1 MKQFK
6 EYLEEG
12 YKIKEE
18 ELNDWISVFTWE
30 EISDL
35 YEEEEFEQ
43 EEPVTLHE
51 KISATTRLRKGQQL
65 RNRSPRLAVSKQIK
79 LLRTSSPD
87 VLSKRAK
94 EAARRMLLKRLLQGR
109 DKNNLSADERDRI
122 ESRVANLLKMQPA
135 VVTRMVQKV
144 KSLERS
150 RISAKSAK
158 SKKK

>member
-65 RNRSPRLAVSKQIK
+65 KGRSSRLAVSKKIK
-79 LLRTSSPD
+79 LLRTSSPE
-87 VLSKRAK
+87 VLNTRAK
-94 EAARRMLLKRLLQGR
+94 AAARRMLMNKFLQGK
-109 DKNNLSADERDRI
+109 DKSALSAQERDRL
-122 ESRVANLLKMQPA
+122 EQRVSSILKMQPA
-135 VVTRMVQKV
+135 VVTKMIQKV
-144 KSLERS
+144 RGLERS
-150 RISAKSAK
+150 RMANK
-158 SKKK
+158 SKRK

>member
-12 YKIKEE
+12 CKIKEE

-65 RNRSPRLAVSKQIK
+65 KGRSSRLAVSKKIK
-79 LLRTSSPD
+79 LLRTSSPE
-87 VLSKRAK
+87 VLNTRAK
-94 EAARRMLLKRLLQGR
+94 AAARRMLMNKFLQGK
-109 DKNNLSADERDRI
+109 DKSALSAQERDRL
-122 ESRVANLLKMQPA
+122 EQRVSSILKMQPA
-135 VVTRMVQKV
+135 VVTKMIQKV
-144 KSLERS
+144 RGLERS
-150 RISAKSAK
+150 RMANK
-158 SKKK
+158 SKRK

>member
-1 MKQFK
+1 
-6 EYLEEG
+6 
-12 YKIKEE
+12 
-18 ELNDWISVFTWE
+18 
-30 EISDL
+30 
-35 YEEEEFEQ
+35 
-43 EEPVTLHE
+43 
-51 KISATTRLRKGQQL
+51 
-65 RNRSPRLAVSKQIK
+65 
-79 LLRTSSPD
+79 
-87 VLSKRAK
+87 
-94 EAARRMLLKRLLQGR
+94 MLLKRLLQGR

>member
-18 ELNDWISVFTWE
+18 ELNDWITVFTWE

-43 EEPVTLHE
+43 EEPITLSE

-65 RNRSPRLAVSKQIK
+65 KTRGSRLAVAKQMK
-79 LLRTSSPD
+79 LLRTSSPQ
-87 VLSKRAK
+87 VLNQRAK
-94 EAARRMLLKRLLQGR
+94 AAARRMLMNKFLQGK
-109 DKNNLSADERDRI
+109 DKSALSAQERDRL
-122 ESRVANLLKMQPA
+122 EQRVSSIIKMQPA
-135 VVTRMVQKV
+135 VVTKMIQRVRT
-144 KSLERS
+144 LERS
-150 RISAKSAK
+150 RMSGRG
-158 SKKK
+158 KKK

>member
-12 YKIKEE
+12 YRIKEE

-43 EEPVTLHE
+43 EEPVTLSE
-51 KISATTRLRKGQQL
+51 KISASTRLRKGQQL
-65 RNRSPRLAVSKQIK
+65 KSKGSRLAVAKRIK
-79 LLRTSSPD
+79 LLRASSPE
-87 VLSKRAK
+87 VLGVRAK
-94 EAARRMLLKRLLQGR
+94 AAARRMLMHKLLQGK
-109 DKNNLSADERDRI
+109 DKGTLSAQERDRL
-122 ESRVANLLKMQPA
+122 EKRVSSIIKMQPA
-135 VVTRMVQKV
+135 LVVKMTQKV
-144 KSLERS
+144 RTLERS
-150 RISAKSAK
+150 RLASK

>member
-65 RNRSPRLAVSKQIK
+65 KGRSSRLAVSKKIK
-79 LLRTSSPD
+79 LLRTSSPE
-87 VLSKRAK
+87 VLNTRAK
-94 EAARRMLLKRLLQGR
+94 AAARRMLMNKFLQGK
-109 DKNNLSADERDRI
+109 DKSALSAQERDRL
-122 ESRVANLLKMQPA
+122 EQRVA
-135 VVTRMVQKV
+135 
-144 KSLERS
+144 
-150 RISAKSAK
+150 IS
-158 SKKK
+158 

>member
-12 YKIKEE
+12 YRIKEE

-43 EEPVTLHE
+43 EEPVTLSE
-51 KISATTRLRKGQQL
+51 KISASTRLRKGQQL
-65 RNRSPRLAVSKQIK
+65 KSRGSRLAVAKQMK
-79 LLRTSSPD
+79 LLRTSSPE
-87 VLSKRAK
+87 VLGARAK
-94 EAARRMLLKRLLQGR
+94 AAARRMLMQKFLQGK
-109 DKNNLSADERDRI
+109 DKGTLSAQERDRL
-122 ESRVANLLKMQPA
+122 EQRVSSIIKMQPA
-135 VVTRMVQKV
+135 LVVKMTQKV
-144 KSLERS
+144 RTLERS
-150 RISAKSAK
+150 RLAGK